1 MASRPR
7 ITKAYTLGFAAVVTM
22 VCSVLLATAAT
33 LLKDRQDQ
41 NIQLDIKYN
50 ILNVLGLVE
59 NDDVEPEK
67 LLALYD
73 QKVKTYVVDTDGKM
87 VQGVIAEDVDLKV
100 NPDLLPIFT
109 RQEGDNILAYCIPTQ
124 GKALW
129 STVKGYIALESDL
142 NTVKGITFY
151 SHGETPGLGGEIDKE
166 WFTDAFKGKTILND
180 AGEIV
185 SVEIIKG
192 KIRANEKNPEHKVD
206 GISGATLT
214 GLGLNRFIK
223 ATLEKYEPYFKSV
236 RGDAS

>member
-1 MASRPR
+1 MANKPR
-7 ITKAYTLGFAAVVTM
+7 ITKAYTLGFAAAVTM

-41 NIQLDIKYN
+41 NVQLDIKFN

-59 NDDVEPEK
+59 SKDVEAEK
-67 LLALYD
+67 LLAIYD
-73 QKVKTYVVDTDGKM
+73 DQVITYVVDTEGKL
-87 VQGVIAEDVDLKV
+87 VEGVMAEEVDPKV
-100 NPDLLPIFT
+100 NPDLLPIFA
-109 RQEGDNILAYCIPTQ
+109 RQEGENVLGYCLPTQ

-151 SHGETPGLGGEIDKE
+151 SHGETPGLGGEIDKG
-166 WFTDAFKGKTILND
+166 WFTSAFKGKTIFND
-180 AGEIV
+180 AGELV

-192 KIRANEKNPEHKVD
+192 KLRDSEKNKQHKVD

-214 GLGLNRFIK
+214 GNGLNIFIK
-223 ATLEKYEPYFKSV
+223 ATLDKYEPYFKSV
-236 RGDAS
+236 RGESS